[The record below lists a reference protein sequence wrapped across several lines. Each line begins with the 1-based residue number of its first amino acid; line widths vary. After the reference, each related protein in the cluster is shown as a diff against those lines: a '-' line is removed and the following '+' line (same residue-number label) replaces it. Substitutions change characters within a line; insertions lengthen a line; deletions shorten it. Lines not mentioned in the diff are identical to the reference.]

1 MARLSG
7 ADAERPMNA
16 GFSFRSSG
24 GLHTASI
31 PSFQPIQKAPAMP
44 PIHSIFATSSLA
56 LALLGCAAAHAAD
69 TTPAAQLQ
77 HWSAQAGSPGNA
89 ARGQTFFNAQHG
101 GEWSCASCHGTPP
114 TAQGQHANTGKRIA
128 PLAPAF
134 NAQAFTDTARVDKWF
149 KRNCND
155 VLSRAC
161 SAAEKADVLAYL
173 NSLK

>member
-1 MARLSG
+1 MT
-7 ADAERPMNA
+7 PP
-16 GFSFRSSG
+16 RS
-24 GLHTASI
+24 LFTT
-31 PSFQPIQKAPAMP
+31 APALL
-44 PIHSIFATSSLA
+44 LA
-56 LALLGCAAAHAAD
+56 ALCLTTTAHAAD

-89 ARGQTFFNAQHG
+89 AKGQSFFNTQHG

-114 TAQGQHANTGKRIA
+114 TAQGKHANTGKPIA

-134 NAQAFTDTARVDKWF
+134 NPKAFTDTAKVDKWF

-161 SAAEKADVLAYL
+161 SATEKADVLAYL
-173 NSLK
+173 NSLR